1 MENNPKNQKEANEE
15 FASQELKA
23 LDLPTS
29 EITEEI
35 LEKCGGFG
43 LFQKGL
49 TVFISIFAILYAQ
62 TILSMVFIREKIP
75 FDCYPSNF
83 NESMIPPNVTLDEL
97 LNRVNIEKEECS
109 VYNLDTKEGFYTL
122 PTSNSSKE
130 PCNNGRKFYTEDLS
144 TIVSEFDLTCDRD
157 WMRNIAFSIMFAGFM
172 LGNLLFGVLSDKFG
186 RFKTFCV
193 ADSLLICCALA
204 KIYAPNYIVFIIFY
218 FAEGIGLSG
227 TYIVLYTILI
237 ECVSQ
242 KYRSHLNFIMHTF
255 FAVGEIILAGVA
267 YVLRKWHHLLYAT
280 TIPHILFVIIALKY
294 LPESPRW
301 LLNEGRFERAEESFN
316 RIARTNKK
324 DNEDMIKLIRKLQ
337 RDAESKSEFNGKII
351 ETVNHGNN
359 RKTKDKTYYTAIDLL
374 KKPRRAM
381 ISINL
386 WFNWFVNAMIYYGVT
401 LNSIDM
407 SGSRYLNFLLMSAVE
422 IPATILGYFM
432 FKWFGHRK
440 PLCLFLV
447 FGGINCIVANFVAK
461 VSFWFPLILTVLGKL
476 GTTAAF
482 DGVFLTSAELFP
494 TVVRNNGLST
504 SVSFSRIGA
513 LLSPVIL
520 GLSVY
525 GFWIPLTTYGLLG
538 IAAGLLILLLPEMKD
553 ACLLQT
559 LEDMDNL

>member
-1 MENNPKNQKEANEE
+1 MENKPNNQKEANEE
-15 FASQELKA
+15 FASQELKD

-35 LEKCGGFG
+35 LQKCGGFG
-43 LFQKGL
+43 RFQKGL
-49 TVFISIFAILYAQ
+49 TIFNSIFAIFYAQ
-62 TILSMVFIREKIP
+62 TVLSMVFIKEMIP

-83 NESMIPPNVTLDEL
+83 NESMIPPNITLDEL
-97 LNRVNIEKEECS
+97 LNKVKVEEEKCS

-122 PTSNSSKE
+122 PTSNSTKE
-130 PCNNGRKFYTEDLS
+130 PCNNGRKFYTEDMS
-144 TIVSEFDLTCDRD
+144 TIVSEFDLTCERD
-157 WMRNIAFSIMFAGFM
+157 WMRNIAFSTMFAGFM

-193 ADSLLICCALA
+193 AHLLLICCGFA
-204 KIYAPNYIVFIIFY
+204 KIYSPDFIVFIIFY
-218 FAEGIGLSG
+218 FVEGVALSG

-242 KYRSHLNFIMHTF
+242 DYRTHLNFIMHAF
-255 FAVGEIILAGVA
+255 FAVGEILLAGVA
-267 YVLRKWHHLLYAT
+267 YVLRKWHHLLYAA
-280 TIPHILFVIIALKY
+280 TIPHILIVIIALKY

-301 LLNEGRFERAEESFN
+301 LLNEGRFASVEESFS

-337 RDAESKSEFNGKII
+337 RDAESKSEFDGKII
-351 ETVNHGNN
+351 ENVNHGNN
-359 RKTKDKTYYTAIDLL
+359 RKVKDKTYTAIDLL
-374 KKPRRAM
+374 KRPRRAM

-401 LNSIDM
+401 LNSVDM
-407 SGSRYLNFLLMSAVE
+407 SGNRYLNFLLMSAVE
-422 IPATILGYFM
+422 IPANILGHFT

-447 FGGINCIVANFVAK
+447 FSGINCIVANFVAK
-461 VSFWFPLILTVLGKL
+461 VNFWFPLILAVLGKL

-494 TVVRNNGLST
+494 TEVRNNGLST
-504 SVSFSRIGA
+504 ALSLSRIGA
-513 LLSPVIL
+513 ILSPVIL

-525 GFWIPLTTYGLLG
+525 GSWIPLTVYGLFG
-538 IAAGLLILLLPEMKD
+538 ITAGLLILLLPEMKD